1 MILAVL
7 LMILIFK
14 MSGIPIKNS
23 NQMSQ
28 NIAISIFKFLNISIE
43 NNNLLNKFNYII
55 RKSSHFFSYMIL
67 AIILYLHFSKQNIS
81 SNKIINYVAILLILF
96 AISDE
101 IHQTY
106 VPGRMGKFTDIL
118 IDSSGVILGIIIM
131 NKKNNNL
138 VIKKDNL

>member
-7 LMILIFK
+7 LMVLIFK
-14 MSGIPIKNS
+14 MSGVPIKNS

-28 NIAISIFKFLNISIE
+28 NIAISIFKFLNISLE

-55 RKSSHFFSYMIL
+55 RKSSHFFSYMTL
-67 AIILYLHFSKQNIS
+67 AIILYLHFLKQNIS
-81 SNKIINYVAILLILF
+81 NNKIINYVTTLLILF

-106 VPGRMGKFTDIL
+106 VPGRMGKFTDVL

>member
-1 MILAVL
+1 MILAVV
-7 LMILIFK
+7 LMVLIFK
-14 MSGIPIKNS
+14 MSGVPIKNS

-28 NIAISIFKFLNISIE
+28 NIAISIFKFLNISLE

-55 RKSSHFFSYMIL
+55 RKSSHFFSYMTL
-67 AIILYLHFSKQNIS
+67 AIILYLHFLKQNIS
-81 SNKIINYVAILLILF
+81 KNKIINYVTTLLILF

-106 VPGRMGKFTDIL
+106 VPGRMGKFTDVL